1 MTGVQTCALPI
12 CPHGGAGGVGLLL
25 LAAALLGAAFAAFSN
40 ALALLTRRQELVIAV
55 MNFIVLPSTFL
66 SSMMMSGNLMP
77 AWIRSAALWNPV
89 NWAVVAA
96 RGSFEGNWQLL
107 PRNLGLLAAFTLAAT
122 WLAGLSFERYRQA
135 G

>member
-1 MTGVQTCALPI
+1 
-12 CPHGGAGGVGLLL
+12 
-25 LAAALLGAAFAAFSN
+25 
-40 ALALLTRRQELVIAV
+40 VIAV

-77 AWIRSAALWNPV
+77 SWIRAAAQFNPV

-96 RGSFEGNWQLL
+96 RGSFEGNWQLVSR
-107 PRNLGLLAAFTLAAT
+107 PLGLLAAFALGAA
-122 WLAGLSFERYRQA
+122 WLASLSFERYRRA